1 MNVLSTSML
10 SLFGEMKLIFL
21 ENNTVDQ
28 GGHNTYVWCG
38 VDTFQFLVVVPR
50 YRK

>member
-28 GGHNTYVWCG
+28 GGHNTCG
-38 VDTFQFLVVVPR
+38 VVLTPSNFL
-50 YRK
+50 